1 MDAKSGKILMA
12 LCTAPILA
20 FTVDSAANA
29 LPSNYS
35 SLKCLKKK
43 QRCRRWSNHQTRAR
57 LNTGHR
63 AVVMMIAVTLW
74 LAQMV
79 LTLHARYRA
88 SLTEIAKPR
97 NSKNFTATCGANIRP
112 LVSANQPQRA

>member
-1 MDAKSGKILMA
+1 MA

-43 QRCRRWSNHQTRAR
+43 QQCRRLSNHQTRVR
-57 LNTGHR
+57 PIMVIP
-63 AVVMMIAVTLW
+63 VVKKKIAVTLW
-74 LAQMV
+74 VAGMV
-79 LTLHARYRA
+79 LTIPVR
-88 SLTEIAKPR
+88 
-97 NSKNFTATCGANIRP
+97 
-112 LVSANQPQRA
+112 